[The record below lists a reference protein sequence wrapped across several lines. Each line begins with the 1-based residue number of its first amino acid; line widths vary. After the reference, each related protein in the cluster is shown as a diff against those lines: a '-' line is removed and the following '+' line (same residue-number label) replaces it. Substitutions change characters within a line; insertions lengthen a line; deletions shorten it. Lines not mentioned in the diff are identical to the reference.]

1 MDDQN
6 ENENSLDND
15 GSKPEKMF
23 TLKKWNAVCMW
34 SWDVECDICAIC
46 RVQVM
51 GEVCMHLWYFEAF
64 EHAQDFKNQ
73 ETIKEIVL
81 NKHSMISSTNIWLY
95 NKSEVEM
102 RMQQVKLMMRDVLQD
117 SGLILANDDIR
128 RTRPIILRSISS
140 RDLPWVSGT

>member
-51 GEVCMHLWYFEAF
+51 
-64 EHAQDFKNQ
+64 DN
-73 ETIKEIVL
+73 
-81 NKHSMISSTNIWLY
+81 
-95 NKSEVEM
+95 
-102 RMQQVKLMMRDVLQD
+102 
-117 SGLILANDDIR
+117 GLILANDDIR

-140 RDLPWVSGT
+140 RDLP

>member
-51 GEVCMHLWYFEAF
+51 G
-64 EHAQDFKNQ
+64 KNN
-73 ETIKEIVL
+73 IKMFFL
-81 NKHSMISSTNIWLY
+81 CFCNLY
-95 NKSEVEM
+95 C
-102 RMQQVKLMMRDVLQD
+102 
-117 SGLILANDDIR
+117 
-128 RTRPIILRSISS
+128 T
-140 RDLPWVSGT
+140 